1 MCKQFMACGYSESC
15 IYKARQKVS
24 LLNRE
29 QLLFTNKKTTSIDVS
44 PLVFVVNYC
53 FDVKVIKKY
62 FNSFNADFKLLFGD
76 RKILFSMKRNSNTAA
91 LLFNKYGFAQTT
103 LVSSTQRCESTGCNS
118 CVLKGSDLSF
128 FDVKDNFTIKP
139 SNSLNCKSENV
150 IYLAVCNICKDFYF
164 GQTMTQEHIRMNGHR
179 SKFNKYDYDKSAL
192 AMHIYRDHPNYV
204 GDSPQEG
211 LKNYTITILESSSP
225 QNLRRRE
232 SYYIWI
238 TKADLRHLN
247 RYKVTR

>member
-1 MCKQFMACGYSESC
+1 MKNM
-15 IYKARQKVS
+15 
-24 LLNRE
+24 
-29 QLLFTNKKTTSIDVS
+29 ID
-44 PLVFVVNYC
+44 
-53 FDVKVIKKY
+53 
-62 FNSFNADFKLLFGD
+62 
-76 RKILFSMKRNSNTAA
+76 
-91 LLFNKYGFAQTT
+91 
-103 LVSSTQRCESTGCNS
+103 
-118 CVLKGSDLSF
+118 
-128 FDVKDNFTIKP
+128 
-139 SNSLNCKSENV
+139 
-150 IYLAVCNICKDFYF
+150 
-164 GQTMTQEHIRMNGHR
+164 NGL
-179 SKFNKYDYDKSAL
+179 L